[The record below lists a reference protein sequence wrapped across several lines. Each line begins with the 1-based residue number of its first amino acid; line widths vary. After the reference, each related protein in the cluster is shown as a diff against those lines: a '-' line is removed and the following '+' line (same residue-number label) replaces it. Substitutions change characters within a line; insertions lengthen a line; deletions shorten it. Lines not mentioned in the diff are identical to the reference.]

1 VSRRTARLG
10 EELREEVARIIS
22 SELKDPRIGFVTVT
36 RVSLSPDLR
45 NARVYVG
52 VLGGDKER
60 QKSLAGLRQGAGFLR
75 RLLGQRLRLRHTPE
89 LQFEY
94 DTGLDAFER
103 VERIIQETRSTEAT
117 PAAPVDEGAL
127 TEEESDDDDDDDDT
141 PHGS

>member
-1 VSRRTARLG
+1 MSRRTARLG

-103 VERIIQETRSTEAT
+103 VERIIQETKGAAESPT
-117 PAAPVDEGAL
+117 AAPIDESAL
-127 TEEESDDDDDDDDT
+127 SAEEEADDDDDDT
-141 PHGS
+141 PRGS